1 MATDMKHN
9 ESSRSEEDSHDH
21 IGSPTPSGAAT
32 PRPDLSDKRL
42 PGIMHGY
49 FGQVRDSSTSTST
62 TLGHCTYATPAQDM
76 GNESYPSE
84 YPRRR
89 TGPASTL
96 LTAPSS
102 PGREEHDPLDRA
114 LPLLPHERL
123 GGASLGA
130 LSGNLQTSG
139 YPTPPSSSPPSF
151 TEKENKRAVCGSN
164 STRLVNGS
172 VAGRPTFGRHE
183 SATDVIPLRTRR
195 HFPGPKSLSGII
207 TNSPVH
213 AAHISNPTSTRS
225 STAPS
230 TPLYETPEISAFSSL
245 TSTYHELSK
254 LTDSVAASPRL
265 KNTPPHTPR
274 ALSSERIDNALRPS
288 SLGPKVTHSSP
299 EESVAQPSQQETP
312 KTSASNSHSSATGT
326 PPVGPP
332 KGKLLVQIFN
342 ARGLRPSYDPY
353 VVCVFEWNEYISR
366 GPKREDLDV
375 EGGDNKGRDDGIG
388 GVPIKRSGSDMGRPM
403 AIPMKSRQ
411 SSTTSLSD
419 QKNFKAGRQVTD
431 PQWDH
436 EATLYV

>member
-1 MATDMKHN
+1 MATDTMYN

-62 TLGHCTYATPAQDM
+62 TSGNCTYAIPAQDL
-76 GNESYPSE
+76 G
-84 YPRRR
+84 RRH
-89 TGPASTL
+89 TGQANTL

-102 PGREEHDPLDRA
+102 PGREEHDPLDPV

-123 GGASLGA
+123 GGAPLGVV
-130 LSGNLQTSG
+130 SGGLNTSG

-151 TEKENKRAVCGSN
+151 TEKEKKRSASGAN
-164 STRLVNGS
+164 PIRLVNGLAAS
-172 VAGRPTFGRHE
+172 RPTLGRQQ

-195 HFPGPKSLSGII
+195 HIPGPKSLSGII
-207 TNSPVH
+207 TNCPVH

-225 STAPS
+225 STASS
-230 TPLYETPEISAFSSL
+230 TPFHEIPEISALSSL

-274 ALSSERIDNALRPS
+274 ALSSERIDNALKPS
-288 SLGPKVTHSSP
+288 SLGPKATQSPP
-299 EESVAQPSQQETP
+299 EESISQPLQQPTP

-332 KGKLLVQIFN
+332 KGKLSVKITE

-353 VVCVFEWNEYISR
+353 VVCVFEWSEYISR
-366 GPKREDLDV
+366 GPKQEDLDI
-375 EGGDNKGRDDGIG
+375 EGGDTKGRDDGIG

-419 QKNFKAGRQVTD
+419 QKNFRVGRQVTD
-431 PQWDH
+431 PKWDH
-436 EATLYV
+436 EATL